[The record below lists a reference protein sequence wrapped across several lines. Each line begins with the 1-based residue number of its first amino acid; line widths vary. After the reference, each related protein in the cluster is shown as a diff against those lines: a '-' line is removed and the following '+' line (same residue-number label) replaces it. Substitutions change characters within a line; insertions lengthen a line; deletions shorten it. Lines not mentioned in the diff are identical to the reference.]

1 VIGISETNKPKS
13 ERKTLIEIVNSIFDI
28 LEDGKLHTISNLAR
42 ETKSNWRTIKNQ
54 VNLIV
59 EIQKRPKIEILSS
72 TNNILV
78 RKL

>member
-1 VIGISETNKPKS
+1 MIGISETNISKS

-72 TNNILV
+72 TNNILI

>member
-1 VIGISETNKPKS
+1 MIGISETNKPKS

-72 TNNILV
+72 TNNILI

>member
-1 VIGISETNKPKS
+1 MIGISKINKSKT

-28 LEDGKLHTISNLAR
+28 LDDGKLHTISNLAR

-59 EIQKRPKIEILSS
+59 EVQKGPKIEILSS

>member
-1 VIGISETNKPKS
+1 VIGISKTNKSKT
-13 ERKTLIEIVNSIFDI
+13 ERKTLIKIVNNIFDI
-28 LEDGKLHTISNLAR
+28 LEDGKLHTINNLAR

>member
-1 VIGISETNKPKS
+1 MIGISKTNKFKT
-13 ERKTLIEIVNSIFDI
+13 ERKTLIEIVNNIFDV

-59 EIQKRPKIEILSS
+59 EIQRRPKIEILNS

>member
-1 VIGISETNKPKS
+1 MIGISKINKSKT

-28 LEDGKLHTISNLAR
+28 LDDGKLHTISNLAR

>member
-1 VIGISETNKPKS
+1 MIGISKINKSKT

>member
-1 VIGISETNKPKS
+1 MIGISKTNKSKT

>member
-1 VIGISETNKPKS
+1 VIGISKINKSKT

-28 LEDGKLHTISNLAR
+28 LDDGKLHTISNLAR

>member
-1 VIGISETNKPKS
+1 MIGISKTNKSKT

-72 TNNILV
+72 TNNILI

>member
-1 VIGISETNKPKS
+1 MIGISKTNKSKK
-13 ERKTLIEIVNSIFDI
+13 ERKTLIKIVNNIFDI

>member
-1 VIGISETNKPKS
+1 MIGISKTNKSKT
-13 ERKTLIEIVNSIFDI
+13 ERKTLIKIVNNIFDI
-28 LEDGKLHTISNLAR
+28 LEDGKLHTINNLAR

>member
-1 VIGISETNKPKS
+1 MIGISKINKSKT

-72 TNNILV
+72 TNNILI

>member
-1 VIGISETNKPKS
+1 MIGISETNISKS

>member
-1 VIGISETNKPKS
+1 MIGISKTNKSKT
-13 ERKTLIEIVNSIFDI
+13 ERKTLIKIVNNIFDI

>member
-1 VIGISETNKPKS
+1 VIRISKINKSKT

-28 LEDGKLHTISNLAR
+28 LDDGKLHTISNLAR

-59 EIQKRPKIEILSS
+59 EVQKRSKIEILSS